1 MIALTG
7 ANGQLGRL
15 VIDHLNKAGAAGIRA
30 LVRSPEKAQDLA
42 SPTVSVVE
50 ADYDRPETLAPAL
63 AGVEKLLL
71 ISGSEIGQ
79 RTRQHKAVIDA
90 AKTAGVSFIAY
101 TSILNADTSP
111 MILAKEHR
119 ETEAALKASGIP
131 YVLLRN
137 GWYLENYA
145 GTVAAAL
152 EHGAVVGSAGDGKI
166 AAAGRN
172 DYAAAAA
179 AVLAGDDTSNR
190 TYELAG
196 SSAFTLADLASEISA
211 QTGREIPFNNLPADI
226 YAAILVQAGLPQ
238 AFADILADSDT
249 AAAGGALYSD
259 SPDLQDLIGRP
270 SETLKDF
277 VRAQVV

>member
-30 LVRSPEKAQDLA
+30 LVRSPEKAQDL
-42 SPTVSVVE
+42 SGPTVSVVE

-63 AGVEKLLL
+63 AGVDRLLL

-79 RTRQHKAVIDA
+79 RARQHKAVINA
-90 AKTAGVSFIAY
+90 AKKAGVSFIAY
-101 TSILNADTSP
+101 TSILNADKSP

-131 YVLLRN
+131 HVLLRN

-152 EHGAVVGSAGDGKI
+152 EHGAVAGSAGTGKI
-166 AAAGRN
+166 AAAGRS
-172 DYAAAAA
+172 DYAEAAA
-179 AVLAGDDTSNR
+179 AVLGGSDTSTR

-196 SSAFTLADLASEISA
+196 SSAFTLADLAGEISA
-211 QTGREIPFNNLPADI
+211 QTGREIPFNNLPADV
-226 YAAILVQAGLPQ
+226 YAGILVQAGLPQ

-259 SPDLQDLIGRP
+259 SKDLEGLIGHP
-270 SETLKDF
+270 SETLKGF
-277 VRAQVV
+277 VQVQVG

>member
-15 VIDHLNKAGAAGIRA
+15 VIEHLNKAGASGIRA
-30 LVRSPEKAQDLA
+30 LVRSPEKAQDLV
-42 SPTVSVVE
+42 SSTVSVVQ
-50 ADYDRPETLAPAL
+50 ADYDKPDTLTAAL
-63 AGVEKLLL
+63 SGVDKLLL
-71 ISGSEIGQ
+71 ISSSEIGQ

-90 AKTAGVSFIAY
+90 AKDAGVSFIAY

-131 YVLLRN
+131 HVLLRN

-152 EHGAVVGSAGDGKI
+152 EHGAVVGSAGNGRI
-166 AAAGRN
+166 SAATRS

-179 AVLAGDDTSNR
+179 TVLAGNDTSMR

-196 SSAFTLADLASEISA
+196 SSAFTLADLAGEIST
-211 QTGREIPFNNLPADI
+211 QTGREIPFNNLPADA
-226 YAAILVQAGLPQ
+226 YAGILVQASLPQ

-249 AAAGGALYSD
+249 AAARGALYSE
-259 SPDLQDLIGRP
+259 SRDLENLIGHP
-270 SETLKDF
+270 TESMKDF
-277 VRAQVV
+277 VQTQVG

>member
-15 VIDHLNKAGAAGIRA
+15 VIEHLNKAGVSGIRA
-30 LVRSPEKAQDLA
+30 LARSPEKAQDLA
-42 SPTVSVVE
+42 SPTVSIVP
-50 ADYDRPETLAPAL
+50 ADYDKPDTLAAAL
-63 AGVEKLLL
+63 SGVDKLLL

-79 RTRQHKAVIDA
+79 RARQHKAVIDA
-90 AKTAGVSFIAY
+90 AKEAGVSFIAY

-119 ETEAALKASGIP
+119 ETEAELKASGIP
-131 YVLLRN
+131 HALLRN

-152 EHGAVVGSAGDGKI
+152 EHGAVVGSAGSGKI
-166 AAAGRN
+166 AAASRS
-172 DYAAAAA
+172 DYAQAAA
-179 AVLAGDDTSNR
+179 AVLAGDDTSTR

-196 SSAFTLADLASEISA
+196 SSAFTLADMASEISA
-211 QTGREIPFNNLPADI
+211 QTGREIPFNNLPADV
-226 YAAILVQAGLPQ
+226 YAGILVQAGLPQ
-238 AFADILADSDT
+238 AFADILGDSDT

-259 SPDLQDLIGRP
+259 STDLEDLIGHP
-270 SETLKDF
+270 TVSLKQF
-277 VRAQVV
+277 VQTQVG

>member
-15 VIDHLNKAGAAGIRA
+15 VIEHLNKAGASGIRA
-30 LVRSPEKAQDLA
+30 LVRSPEKAQDLV
-42 SPTVSVVE
+42 SSTVSVVQ
-50 ADYDRPETLAPAL
+50 ADYDKPDTLTAAL
-63 AGVEKLLL
+63 SGVDKLLL
-71 ISGSEIGQ
+71 ISSSEIGQ

-90 AKTAGVSFIAY
+90 ARDAGVSFIAY

-119 ETEAALKASGIP
+119 DTEAALKASGIP
-131 YVLLRN
+131 HVLLRN

-152 EHGAVVGSAGDGKI
+152 EHGAVVGSAGNGRI
-166 AAAGRN
+166 SAATRS

-179 AVLAGDDTSNR
+179 TVLAGNDTSMR

-196 SSAFTLADLASEISA
+196 SSAFTLADMAGEIST
-211 QTGREIPFNNLPADI
+211 QTGREIPFNNLPADA
-226 YAAILVQAGLPQ
+226 YAGILVQAGLPQ

-249 AAAGGALYSD
+249 AAAGGALYSE
-259 SPDLQDLIGRP
+259 SPDLENLIGHP
-270 SETLKDF
+270 TESMKDF
-277 VRAQVV
+277 VQTQVG

>member
-15 VIDHLNKAGAAGIRA
+15 VIDHLNKAGASGIRA
-30 LVRSPEKAQDLA
+30 LVRSPEKAQDLV
-42 SPTVSVVE
+42 SSTVSVVE

-63 AGVEKLLL
+63 AEADKLLL
-71 ISGSEIGQ
+71 ISSSEIGQ

-131 YVLLRN
+131 HVLLRN

-166 AAAGRN
+166 AAAGRS
-172 DYAAAAA
+172 DYAEAAA
-179 AVLAGDDTSNR
+179 AVLAGTDTSTR

-196 SSAFTLADLASEISA
+196 SSAFTLADMASEIST
-211 QTGREIPFNNLPADI
+211 QTARDIPFNNLPADA
-226 YAAILVQAGLPQ
+226 YAGILLQAGLPQ

-249 AAAGGALYSD
+249 AAAGGALYSE
-259 SPDLQDLIGRP
+259 STDLEDLIGHP
-270 SETLKDF
+270 TETLKQF
-277 VRAQVV
+277 VRTQVV